1 MLSLSIYKAVNS
13 AVFRMKNYFHLQD
26 MATKCI
32 TQNNTKFSLSTMI
45 LSQNGR
51 DSIKIGDN
59 TMCMGELLTSPVGGK
74 IEIGDWCY
82 VGPNAKIWS
91 FENISIGNR
100 VFISHG
106 VSIFDNNSHSL
117 SSSER
122 HERFVELMTYG
133 RHQAKE
139 SIRTCCV
146 RVDDDVW
153 IGFNASILKGVKI
166 GRGAIIGAGAVI
178 THDVPPLSIMVG
190 NPARNVGMSLP

>member
-1 MLSLSIYKAVNS
+1 MLSLNIYKAVNS
-13 AVFRMKNYFHLQD
+13 AVIRMKNYFHSLD
-26 MATKCI
+26 MATKCVI
-32 TQNNTKFSLSTMI
+32 QKNTRFSLSSRI

-51 DSIKIGDN
+51 ASIKIGDN
-59 TMCMGELLTSPVGGK
+59 TICMAELLTSSVGGK

-82 VGPNAKIWS
+82 VGPNTKIWS

-122 HERFVELMTYG
+122 HERFVELVTLG
-133 RHQAKE
+133 EHQIKE
-139 SIRTCCV
+139 SVRSRGIRI
-146 RVDDDVW
+146 DDDVW

-166 GRGAIIGAGAVI
+166 GSGSVIGAGAVV
-178 THDVPPLSIMVG
+178 THDVPPFSIMVG
-190 NPARNVGMSLP
+190 NPARNVGQSLS